1 MLRDVGVEAKVEA
14 ASNNDAGFS
23 TGEIGGLVCVEGRF
37 LVDECVVGGRV
48 ADAEDPADAKDPADG
63 ECILMYV
70 SSENDGE
77 EGGRGEK
84 EEESVRTG

>member
-48 ADAEDPADAKDPADG
+48 ADAEDPADG